1 MKKILSKLLKKNVKL
16 YTVLA
21 YGVILLFGICLAY
34 YFLPILLNY
43 APNSINT
50 EFDKEFSSR
59 IYLFYAI
66 CINLY
71 CYFYIRKL
79 LAFN

>member
-1 MKKILSKLLKKNVKL
+1 MKKLFSNLLKKNVKL

-21 YGVILLFGICLAY
+21 YGVVLLLGVILAY

-50 EFDKEFSSR
+50 EFDKEFSSGFTYFMQFCL
-59 IYLFYAI
+59 IYI
-66 CINLY
+66 VI
-71 CYFYIRKL
+71 
-79 LAFN
+79 FNNT